1 MVKKVLL
8 IAIILIML
16 PFISACATTVVAAE
30 ADPTSNDSNSAIE
43 IDIEKVFQEAVDAKA
58 WEIYTDKIQGIEKE
72 YNLPLGESLTGKRV
86 RFTAQVKSISVS
98 PDSADYIFVR
108 LSFENSA
115 GVSLLKAEAPNPV
128 EKSLEKIGRTVKRGD
143 IVTVEGIFYG
153 SNYFFDRSGMSSV
166 GGTRTICLGLA
177 LERIIK

>member
-1 MVKKVLL
+1 MFKKVLL
-8 IAIILIML
+8 IAIIFIVML
-16 PFISACATTVVAAE
+16 PFVSACYATTVIAAD
-30 ADPTSNDSNSAIE
+30 ADPTSSVVE
-43 IDIEKVFQEAVDAKA
+43 IDIEEVFQEAVDAKA
-58 WEIYTDKIQGIEKE
+58 WEIYTDRIQGIEKE

-86 RFTAQVKSISVS
+86 RFTARVRSVSVS

-115 GVSLLKAEAPNPV
+115 GVNLLTAEAPNPV
-128 EKSLEKIGRTVKRGD
+128 KKSLEKIGRTVKRGD

-153 SNYFFDRSGMSSV
+153 SKAFYSH
-166 GGTRTICLGLA
+166 GLFTTGKLVCMGLT